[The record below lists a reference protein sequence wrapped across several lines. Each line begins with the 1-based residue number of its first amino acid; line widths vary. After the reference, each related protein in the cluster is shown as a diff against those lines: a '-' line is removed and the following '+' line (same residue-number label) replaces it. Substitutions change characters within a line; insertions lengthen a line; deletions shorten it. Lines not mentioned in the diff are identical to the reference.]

1 MPLPIDLDKDIAVG
15 ISLPIEA
22 GANGYFRQTYTTME
36 QVVSNVVNLLL
47 TIPGERYMQPEF
59 GSKLHEYLFEQF
71 DEGVIDDIT
80 DSIENAL
87 STWLPYV
94 NIEELKVL
102 DGFDM
107 ESESNIHIGGEQ
119 KPHTI
124 YVSLI
129 ISIEADPDTHTT
141 ITFSGDSE
149 TGQVSVSSDLQ
160 NGAGGSQ
167 PVDNQTTK
175 QIYDKIKKHTP
186 PSL

>member
-22 GANGYFRQTYTTME
+22 GPNGYFAQTYTTME

-71 DEGVIDDIT
+71 DDGVVDDIK
-80 DSIENAL
+80 DSIEEAL

-94 NIEELKVL
+94 VIEELKVL
-102 DGFDM
+102 DGYGM
-107 ESESNIHIGGEQ
+107 EEESNIHIGSDER
-119 KPHTI
+119 PHTI

-129 ISIEADPDTHTT
+129 ISITADPDTHTT

-149 TGQVSVSSDLQ
+149 TGQVKVSSDLQ
-160 NGAGGSQ
+160 GGSGGQ
-167 PVDNQTTK
+167 PVEKQTNKT
-175 QIYDKIKKHTP
+175 IYDKIKKHTP